1 MTERSDRQSQKDRL
15 RQGMVDSG
23 AEKADYREGKKRPS
37 LRVILIIGLIIIA
50 ACGGI
55 YLFLSTRH
63 MADYSIVWEKQDT
76 AMTDP
81 GTTFKG
87 YEIFSGGIINYSKD
101 GASYSDKKGDAV
113 WERSYQM
120 NSPRAFVREGYAA
133 IADIGGT
140 QLYIFDTETNTGAV
154 ETAYPLVDA
163 AVSAEGVVYTVL
175 SDGNAEYINAYRADG
190 SPIDLSVKSLMT
202 GDGYPLD
209 ISASPSGSQLIT
221 AYVGVNGSSIGSS
234 VVFRNFDDIGQN
246 ADARRIV
253 GGFADEFEGHYVG
266 KVNFSTEDHSQAFF
280 DGGIVFFST
289 RVLTSPEV
297 IARADFDNEIRSVA
311 CSDKYVAVI
320 LSQDNAEMPYRLAV
334 FNADGGIKGEASFDM
349 QYTGFDICGNEIY
362 IYNDSE
368 LRIYSAGGNEK
379 ADIVS
384 EDFSF
389 SKVVRTGLGSEY
401 MIADGNDLICI
412 RLQ

>member
-1 MTERSDRQSQKDRL
+1 
-15 RQGMVDSG
+15 MVDSG
-23 AEKADYREGKKRPS
+23 TDKGADREGKKRPS
-37 LRVILIIGLIIIA
+37 LRVVLIIALILIA
-50 ACGGI
+50 ALGGI

-63 MADYSIVWEKQDT
+63 MTDYSIVWEKRDT
-76 AMTDP
+76 SVTDP

-154 ETAYPLVDA
+154 ETSYPLVDA

-175 SDGNAEYINAYRADG
+175 TDGNAEYINAYRADG

-297 IARADFDNEIRSVA
+297 IGRAEIEGEMLSIA
-311 CSDKYVAVI
+311 CSERYVAAIVR
-320 LSQDNAEMPYRLAV
+320 DTEGEMPYRLLIYE
-334 FNADGGIKGEASFDM
+334 ADGDLAGEAAFDM
-349 QYTGFDICGNEIY
+349 QYTGFDISGKEIY
-362 IYNDSE
+362 VYNDSE
-368 LRIYSAGGNEK
+368 LRIYTAGGREK
-379 ADIVS
+379 AYISTD
-384 EDFSF
+384 EFSI
-389 SKVVRTGLGSEY
+389 SKVVKGKLPSSY
-401 MIADGNDLICI
+401 MIVDGNDYIGI
-412 RLQ
+412 DLQ

>member
-1 MTERSDRQSQKDRL
+1 M
-15 RQGMVDSG
+15 
-23 AEKADYREGKKRPS
+23 
-37 LRVILIIGLIIIA
+37 
-50 ACGGI
+50 
-55 YLFLSTRH
+55 
-63 MADYSIVWEKQDT
+63 
-76 AMTDP
+76 
-81 GTTFKG
+81 
-87 YEIFSGGIINYSKD
+87 
-101 GASYSDKKGDAV
+101 
-113 WERSYQM
+113 
-120 NSPRAFVREGYAA
+120 
-133 IADIGGT
+133 
-140 QLYIFDTETNTGAV
+140 
-154 ETAYPLVDA
+154 
-163 AVSAEGVVYTVL
+163 VYTV
-175 SDGNAEYINAYRADG
+175 STDGSAEYINAYRADG
-190 SPIDLSVKSLMT
+190 SAIDLTVKSLIT
-202 GDGYPLD
+202 GDGYPLC
-209 ISASPSGSQLIT
+209 ISASPDGSQLIT
-221 AYVGVNGSSIGSS
+221 AYVSIDGSS
-234 VVFRNFDDIGQN
+234 VKSQVIFRNFDDIGQN

-297 IARADFDNEIRSVA
+297 IAREDFDNEIRSVA